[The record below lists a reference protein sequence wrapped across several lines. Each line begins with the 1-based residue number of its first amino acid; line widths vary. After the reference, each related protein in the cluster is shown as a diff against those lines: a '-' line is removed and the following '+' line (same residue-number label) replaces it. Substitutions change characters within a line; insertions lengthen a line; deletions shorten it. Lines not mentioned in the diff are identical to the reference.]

1 MKNLPFSWR
10 KKGADLYEVGEK
22 KVMTLLKATHH
33 GIDGCCQDS
42 AGSTRPREEAGTL
55 TTGLL
60 SCPMVIF
67 EGFKVLAKATAW
79 RGRLPSWRE
88 RHSW

>member
-22 KVMTLLKATHH
+22 KVMTLLKATHR

-42 AGSTRPREEAGTL
+42 AGKHAASGKSRYLDDRTIVMSYGSFEA
-55 TTGLL
+55 
-60 SCPMVIF
+60 
-67 EGFKVLAKATAW
+67 FKVCSQYESMA
-79 RGRLPSWRE
+79 
-88 RHSW
+88 

>member
-22 KVMTLLKATHH
+22 KVMTLLKATHR

-67 EGFKVLAKATAW
+67 EGFKVCSRSNTSMA
-79 RGRLPSWRE
+79 RE
-88 RHSW
+88 TPFIA

>member
-10 KKGADLYEVGEK
+10 KKGADLYEAGDK
-22 KVMTLLKATHH
+22 KVMTLLKATHR

-67 EGFKVLAKATAW
+67 EGFKVCSQSNSMA
-79 RGRLPSWRE
+79 RE
-88 RHSW
+88 TPFMA